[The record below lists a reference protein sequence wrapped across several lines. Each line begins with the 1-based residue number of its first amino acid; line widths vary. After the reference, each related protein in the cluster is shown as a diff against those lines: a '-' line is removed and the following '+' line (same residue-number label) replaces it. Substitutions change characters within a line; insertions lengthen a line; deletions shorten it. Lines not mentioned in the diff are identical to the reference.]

1 MHKFLKISQ
10 QTFWQII
17 VKIATS
23 GSGLI
28 VLGIVTRTYG
38 ETGTGNFTLALTYLA
53 YFYTIA
59 DFGFNAH
66 VMDKLQVT
74 NSKYQLEWQ
83 KLLGVRILWG
93 GFLTILSIFLA
104 YILFPSFSNDFKLA
118 VLIGSPIILFYA
130 LNITSLALFQV
141 KHRYDL
147 DIFPTI
153 LGVSICLLLVWLAAS
168 NGLPVYL
175 AILGYLI
182 AWFIHSFG
190 TFILTKK
197 FITSLKPLFETSYIK
212 KLFINSWPI
221 AGTLVLN
228 TVYFRVDSFIL
239 AFYYPASEVG
249 LYNVAYQ
256 IFQSLMV
263 LPVFIMNAFYPIML
277 ETLKLSA
284 DKFKNQIKI
293 ASVGLFFS
301 SLIVGF
307 LTFSLAPLA
316 INLITGSGFEGSIT
330 SLRILAFSF
339 PAFFLSA
346 LLMWVMIAKKMYKK
360 MFVIYFIGLIFNLVA
375 NVIYIPSGS
384 YIAASWITGISEYLI
399 LALQIVI
406 LAGRLF

>member
-1 MHKFLKISQ
+1 VQKLLKISQ

-23 GSGLI
+23 GTGLI
-28 VLGIVTRTYG
+28 TLGIITRTYG

-66 VMDKLQVT
+66 VLESLQAT
-74 NSKYQLEWQ
+74 GSRQQLEWR
-83 KLLGVRILWG
+83 KLLGARILWG
-93 GFLTILSIFLA
+93 GFLTLLSIILLFL
-104 YILFPSFSNDFKLA
+104 LFPSFSGDFKLA

-147 DIFPTI
+147 DIFPT
-153 LGVSICLLLVWLAAS
+153 LVGVLVCFGIVLFTAS
-168 NGLPVYL
+168 NGLPIYL

-190 TFILTKK
+190 TLVLSKRFLNN
-197 FITSLKPLFETSYIK
+197 FKPIFDKTYIK
-212 KLFINSWPI
+212 NLFIDTWPI

-228 TVYFRVDSFIL
+228 TVYFRIDSFIL
-239 AFYYPASEVG
+239 AFYYPASVVG
-249 LYNVAYQ
+249 IYNVAYQ

-263 LPVFIMNAFYPIML
+263 LPVFVMNSFYPLML
-277 ETLKLSA
+277 QTINSV
-284 DKFKNQIKI
+284 DKFKNQIKL
-293 ASVGLFFS
+293 ASIGLFFS
-301 SLIVGF
+301 SILVTIVTY
-307 LTFSLAPLA
+307 LSAPFA
-316 INLITGSGFEGSIT
+316 INLITGAGFGGSVE
-330 SLRILAFSF
+330 SLRILSLSF

-360 MFVIYFIGLIFNLVA
+360 MFFIYTLGLLFNLVA
-375 NVIYIPSGS
+375 NITFIPQGS
-384 YIAASWITGISEYLI
+384 FIAASYITGISEYLI
-399 LALQIVI
+399 LTAQIAI
-406 LAGRLF
+406 LFKR